1 MSSYEPVDVGVWRIY
16 SGDYRAIEATIF
28 SGDEPADLSRFTG
41 WRAQWRPYSS
51 SRASVDLTV
60 DAERASQG
68 IIVVSIPGELSGVDG
83 QLRSGV
89 FDVQASDEGVVRTF
103 FRGTIVWEG
112 GVTHG

>member
-1 MSSYEPVDVGVWRIY
+1 MSSAEPVDVGVWQVY
-16 SGDYRAIEATIF
+16 GGDYRAIEATIH
-28 SGDEPADLSRFTG
+28 SGDAPADLSRFTD
-41 WRAQWRPYSS
+41 WRAQWRRYAS
-51 SRASVDLTV
+51 SRESVDLVV

-112 GVTHG
+112 DVTHG

>member
-1 MSSYEPVDVGVWRIY
+1 MSFSEPVDIGTWRIY
-16 SGDYRAIEATIF
+16 GGDYRAIEATVYA
-28 SGDEPADLSRFTG
+28 GDAPADLSHFTD
-41 WRAQWRPYSS
+41 WRAQWRTYSS

-60 DAERASQG
+60 DAERASEG
-68 IIVVSIPGELSGVDG
+68 IVVVAIPGELSGVDG

-112 GVTHG
+112 DVTHG

>member
-1 MSSYEPVDVGVWRIY
+1 MSFFEPVDVGVWRIY
-16 SGDYRAIEATIF
+16 GGDYRAIEATIH
-28 SGDEPADLSRFTG
+28 SGDAPADLSRFTD
-41 WRAQWRPYSS
+41 WLAQWRPYAS

-60 DAERASQG
+60 DAERASEG
-68 IIVVSIPGELSGVDG
+68 VIVVSIPGELSGVGG

-112 GVTHG
+112 DVTHG

>member
-1 MSSYEPVDVGVWRIY
+1 MSSSEPVDVGAWRIY
-16 SGDYRAIEATIF
+16 GGDYRAIEATVY
-28 SGDEPADLSRFTG
+28 SGDAPADLSRFTG
-41 WRAQWRPYSS
+41 WRAQWRPYAS
-51 SRASVDLTV
+51 SRESVDLVV
-60 DAERASQG
+60 DAERSSQG

-112 GVTHG
+112 DVTHG